1 MNIYKQLGVKTI
13 INGFGTVSKIGG
25 SVMAPEVLQAMT
37 EASKHYVEIN
47 TLHRAAGK
55 YIAEL
60 LESEACCIT
69 CGAAAGIALATAAC
83 IARNDPV
90 KRLQLPNV
98 EGMKNEVL
106 MLKCHRILYDQAL
119 LLSGAKVVEIGATS
133 FAMPEQVE
141 AAINEKTAMFF
152 YVSENESMRGSI
164 ELPRLIPI
172 LKKRDVPVVV
182 DAAAE
187 LPPRSNISKYQK
199 MGADLVLFSG
209 GKELRGPQSS
219 GLILGRKDLVEA
231 CQASSSPNYSIAR
244 SMKIDKETIAG
255 ITRAVE
261 LFLEKDYEKIYET
274 WTKMSNFMATEI
286 DKCGKA
292 FVRTGFPHEAGIQPA
307 KILRV
312 YIQPKEK
319 TAQEVYDRLL
329 SLDPQIY
336 TDIRGGEIVINP
348 QCLNE
353 SELKSIVDAIVGNL
367 S

>member
-1 MNIYKQLGVKTI
+1 MNIYEQLGVKTL

-25 SVMAPEVLQAMT
+25 SVMAPEVLHAMT
-37 EASKHYVEIN
+37 EVSKHYVEIN
-47 TLHRAAGK
+47 ALHKAAGR
-55 YIAEL
+55 YIAKL
-60 LESEACCIT
+60 LESEDCCIT

-90 KRLQLPNV
+90 KRLQLPNT

-152 YVSENESMRGSI
+152 YASENENMRGSV
-164 ELPRLIPI
+164 ELSKLIPI
-172 LKKRDVPVVV
+172 LKKKDIPVLV

-187 LPPRSNISKYQK
+187 LPPQSNISKYQK
-199 MGADLVLFSG
+199 MGADLVVFSG

-231 CQASSSPNYSIAR
+231 CRESSSPNYSIAR

-255 ITRAVE
+255 IMRAVE

-274 WTKMSNFMATEI
+274 WTAMSVSMADEI
-286 DKCGKA
+286 EKCGKA
-292 FVRTGFPHEAGIQPA
+292 IVRTGYPQEAGIQPA
-307 KILRV
+307 NILRV
-312 YIQPKEK
+312 YIKPKHM
-319 TAQEVYDRLL
+319 TSQELYDRLL

-353 SELKSIVDAIVGNL
+353 DESKLVAEAVRKNL
-367 S
+367 